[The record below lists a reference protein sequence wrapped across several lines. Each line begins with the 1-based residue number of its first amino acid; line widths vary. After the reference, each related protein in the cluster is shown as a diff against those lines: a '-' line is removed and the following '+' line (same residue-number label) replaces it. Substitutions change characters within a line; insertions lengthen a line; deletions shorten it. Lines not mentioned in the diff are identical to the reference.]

1 MSNLFLVRYP
11 DKPIQI
17 PNKGKITIGR
27 TDDNDIVL
35 PEARV
40 SRKHASI
47 EFKKPSYVLVDL
59 GSSNGTFLN
68 NVKICSPQSVA
79 LQNWD
84 KIRIA
89 SAVYTARIVEKQS
102 EIMDEFKELRSRA
115 RMEATQ
121 LIKINELW
129 NPDDGQPGFGGDLAH
144 LCPVELFQMIE
155 AGGKSGTLMLQT
167 AGGEGTFTICNG
179 HIANA
184 LFNQK
189 SGEDAVYDILNFNQ
203 GSFTF
208 TPQNILVE
216 NPEITMSITF
226 LLIEGCRRL
235 DEAAMN
241 SCA

>member
-35 PEARV
+35 HESRV

-47 EFKKPSYVLVDL
+47 EFKKPSYVLSDL

-68 NVKICSPQSVA
+68 NVKISSPQTVS

-115 RMEATQ
+115 HLEVTQ
-121 LIKINELW
+121 LININELW
-129 NPDDGQPGFGGDLAH
+129 NPDSQPGFGGDLAH

-155 AGGKSGTLMLQT
+155 AGGKSGTLLLQT
-167 AGGEGTFTICNG
+167 ANGEGTFTICNG

-189 SGEDAVYDILNFNQ
+189 HGEEAVYDILTFNQ

-208 TPQNILVE
+208 TPRNIMDE
-216 NPEITMSITF
+216 NPEIAMSITF

-241 SCA
+241 ASA

>member
-1 MSNLFLVRYP
+1 MSNLFLIHYP

-27 TDDNDIVL
+27 TTDNDIVL

-47 EFKKPSYVLVDL
+47 EFKKPSYVLSDL

-68 NVKICSPQSVA
+68 NMKLCPPQTVA

-102 EIMDEFKELRSRA
+102 EITDEFKELQSRA
-115 RMEATQ
+115 HMEATQ
-121 LIKINELW
+121 RINLNELW
-129 NPDDGQPGFGGDLAH
+129 NPASQPGFGGDLAH

-155 AGGKSGTLMLQT
+155 AGGKSGTLVLHT
-167 AGGEGTFTICNG
+167 VTGEGTFTICNG

-184 LFNQK
+184 FFNQK
-189 SGEDAVYDILNFNQ
+189 TGEEAVYDVLTFNH

-208 TPQNILVE
+208 TPQNIMIE

-226 LLIEGCRRL
+226 LLIDGCRLL

-241 SCA
+241 VCS